1 MKHGVAGNFRSGLQK
16 ICLTSLSHRDVVGH
30 IIFIGVVF
38 SSVCE
43 ATIVTLRVTESGPS
57 WKNRQPLALHENGRE
72 KHCVWAVKFG
82 VFVGVK
88 VGMARSL
95 MW

>member
-1 MKHGVAGNFRSGLQK
+1 M
-16 ICLTSLSHRDVVGH
+16 
-30 IIFIGVVF
+30 
-38 SSVCE
+38 CE
-43 ATIVTLRVTESGPS
+43 ATVVTLRVTERGPS

-72 KHCVWAVKFG
+72 KHCVWAVKIG

-95 MW
+95 MR